1 MSSRPGAPGGFIRL
15 VELVGLALAAVV
27 ALVAVLA
34 PSLADANPA
43 SAALRAKGSNQIYSL
58 DRDEAISTFR
68 EAIAADPQ
76 DAGAYRGLATAVWLS
91 ITFRRGNMTVDEYL
105 GRVTKP
111 SDQVPPAPEAVASF
125 REALDKAIALARTRL
140 ERNRR
145 DADGHYQLGA
155 AMGLRAS
162 YTATV
167 EGRVGGAFR
176 DAREAFTEHEQ
187 VLALDPSRKDA
198 GLIVGTYR
206 YIVSTLSL
214 PMRWMAYVVGFAGD
228 KERGLRLIRD
238 AAQYHGDNEN
248 DARAALVL
256 LYNRERRYDDALAEL
271 QVLRERFP
279 RNRLLWLET
288 ASTELRA
295 GRPANAERFLND
307 GMSRLADDRRTR
319 MFGEDALWRYKRGAA
334 RSALGRAA
342 DAEADLRLAIQGEGR
357 KWVHGRSHL
366 EMGKL
371 ALKAGDRRRA
381 NEELQ
386 AAVKLCEGDNDPE
399 FAEEARR
406 LLR

>member
-1 MSSRPGAPGGFIRL
+1 MWSRAVAPVAF
-15 VELVGLALAAVV
+15 V
-27 ALVAVLA
+27 ALLSVLA
-34 PSLADANPA
+34 PGPVGANPA
-43 SAALRAKGSNQIYSL
+43 SVALRARGSNQIYNL

-111 SDQVPPAPEAVASF
+111 NDQATPAPPEAVAAF
-125 REALDKAIALARTRL
+125 REALDKAIAIARTRL
-140 ERNRR
+140 DRNRR

-155 AMGLRAS
+155 AVGLRAS

-187 VLALDPSRKDA
+187 VLALDPTRKDA

-206 YIVSTLSL
+206 YLVSTLSL

-238 AAQYHGDNEN
+238 AAQYQGDNQE

-256 LYNRERRYDDALAEL
+256 LYNRERRYDEAITEL
-271 QVLRERFP
+271 QLLRERFP

-295 GRPANAERFLND
+295 GRPANAERLLND
-307 GMSRLADDRRTR
+307 GMSRFADDRRAR

-334 RSALGRAA
+334 RAALGRAA
-342 DAEADLRLAIQGEGR
+342 EAEADLRLAIQIEGR
-357 KWVHGRSHL
+357 RWVHGRSHL
-366 EMGKL
+366 ELGKL
-371 ALKAGDRRRA
+371 ALKAGDRTRA
-381 NEELQ
+381 NEDLQ

>member
-1 MSSRPGAPGGFIRL
+1 MWSRAGAAAGFVAFLLRIALLALLAPG
-15 VELVGLALAAVV
+15 LAG
-27 ALVAVLA
+27 
-34 PSLADANPA
+34 ANPA
-43 SAALRAKGSNQIYSL
+43 SVALRAKGSSQIYNL

-68 EAIAADPQ
+68 EAIAADPE
-76 DAGAYRGLATAVWLS
+76 DAGAYRGLATAEWLS

-111 SDQVPPAPEAVASF
+111 SDQATPAAPGAVAAF
-125 REALDKAIALARTRL
+125 RDALEKAIAIARTRL
-140 ERNRR
+140 DRNRR

-155 AMGLRAS
+155 AVGLRAS

-187 VLALDPSRKDA
+187 VLALDPTRKDA

-206 YIVSTLSL
+206 YLVSTLSL

-238 AAQYHGDNEN
+238 AAQYQGDNQE

-256 LYNRERRYDDALAEL
+256 LYNRERRYDDAITEL
-271 QVLRERFP
+271 QLLRERFP

-295 GRPANAERFLND
+295 GRPANAERLLND
-307 GMSRLADDRRTR
+307 GMSRFADDRRVR
-319 MFGEDALWRYKRGAA
+319 MFGEDALWRYKRGMA
-334 RSALGRAA
+334 RAALGRAA
-342 DAEADLRLAIQGEGR
+342 EAETDLRLAIQTEGR
-357 KWVHGRSHL
+357 RWVHGRSHL
-366 EMGKL
+366 ELGKL
-371 ALKAGDRRRA
+371 ALKAGDRSRA

>member
-1 MSSRPGAPGGFIRL
+1 VLVALFAGLAPG
-15 VELVGLALAAVV
+15 LAQ
-27 ALVAVLA
+27 
-34 PSLADANPA
+34 ANPA
-43 SAALRAKGSNQIYSL
+43 SVALRAKGSNQIYSL

-111 SDQVPPAPEAVASF
+111 SEQAPPTPPEAVATF
-125 REALDKAIALARTRL
+125 HEALDKAISIARTRL
-140 ERNRR
+140 DRNRR
-145 DADGHYQLGA
+145 DTDGHYQLGA
-155 AMGLRAS
+155 ALGLRAS

-176 DAREAFTEHEQ
+176 DAREAFTEHER
-187 VLALDPSRKDA
+187 VLALDPTRKDA

-206 YIVSTLSL
+206 YLVSTLSL

-228 KERGLRLIRD
+228 KERGLGLIRD
-238 AAQYHGDNEN
+238 AAEYHGDNEE

-256 LYNRERRYDDALAEL
+256 LYNREHRYDEAITQL

-295 GRPANAERFLND
+295 GRPANAERLLND
-307 GMSRLADDRRTR
+307 GMTRFADDRRPR

-334 RSALGRAA
+334 RAALGRAA
-342 DAEADLRLAIQGEGR
+342 EAEADLRLAIQIEGR

-371 ALKAGDRRRA
+371 ALKAGDRTRA
-381 NEELQ
+381 NEELG